1 MNIKM
6 PERINTREL
15 QELRMNHLTG
25 AAQLVSESL
34 TRNVIKAERTKSHEQ
49 YFGKVSHGS

>member
-1 MNIKM
+1 
-6 PERINTREL
+6 
-15 QELRMNHLTG
+15 MNHLTG